1 MSNTGRVALITG
13 ATSGIG
19 RATAIE
25 LASHGDFVIVSGR
38 DKQRAEETC
47 DAIRDVGGECAVV
60 LADLTDVAS
69 TEDLARG
76 ALAAGNGRVDII
88 VNNAGGALFDDGN
101 QFKLTAAVSPAE
113 YERVFAL
120 NARAPFQL
128 TAALAPTMVEH
139 GGGSIINILALSA
152 DLGVPGVSVFGG
164 AKAAVASFTRTW
176 AVEFA
181 PAVRV
186 NAIDL
191 GAIDTPI
198 HANNQEMLASLTPT
212 IPAQRLGR
220 SEEVA
225 SVVAFLAS
233 DAASY
238 VSGVVLPV
246 DGGRLITF

>member
-1 MSNTGRVALITG
+1 MTNSGRVALITG

-25 LASHGDFVIVSGR
+25 LASRGDFVIVSGR
-38 DKQRAEETC
+38 DEQRGSETC
-47 DAIRDVGGECAVV
+47 AAIREAGGDCALV
-60 LADLTDVAS
+60 LADLTDTES
-69 TEDLARG
+69 TNALARD
-76 ALAAGNGRVDII
+76 ALAAGGGRIDIL

-101 QFKLTAAVSPAE
+101 QFKPTTSVSASE

-120 NARAPFQL
+120 NARAPFLL
-128 TAALAPTMVEH
+128 TAALAPTMVE
-139 GGGSIINILALSA
+139 GGSGAIVNILAISA
-152 DLGVPGVSVFGG
+152 DRGFPGVSVFGG

-191 GAIDTPI
+191 GTIDTPI
-198 HANNQEMLASLTPT
+198 HAENQGLLASLAPT
-212 IPAQRLGR
+212 IPARRVGLP
-220 SEEVA
+220 EEVS
-225 SVVAFLAS
+225 SVVAFLTS

-238 VSGVVLPV
+238 VSGAVLPV
-246 DGGRLITF
+246 DGGRLIAF